1 MCELINH
8 KIKDVNFKKTLLIHL
23 KYSSKIEK
31 HPLQEQLKNKNSE
44 KNKRYLTILCYHAI
58 ISCSQ
63 QVVY

>member
-31 HPLQEQLKNKNSE
+31 HPLQEQLKNKNS
-44 KNKRYLTILCYHAI
+44 
-58 ISCSQ
+58 
-63 QVVY
+63 